1 MDNSIVMGVD
11 IGGSH
16 ITAALINLKTRSL
29 IGDSMARESVN
40 AQGTSEEIFS
50 TWVRVIKIA
59 RSKYLNSSEKIG
71 IAMPGPF
78 DYEAGVSLMKNQ
90 NKYDAF
96 YNLNIKSIL
105 AEKLD
110 IEVRHLLFM
119 NDAECYLRGEAFGG
133 AAKGMD
139 NVIGLTLGTGLG
151 SARFYNGVSEDADLW
166 NSSFLDGIAEDY
178 LSARWF
184 IKRFYELSGK
194 EINEVKDLV
203 EPNSSND
210 SIKEQIFG
218 EFGQNLADFLRE
230 YIANEQPE
238 SVVIGGNISNSFDL
252 FSKSLIKGLENLSFK
267 TKIQKA
273 TLGEE
278 AALMGA
284 ASCWYERKSQQV
296 NLI

>member
-29 IGDSMARESVN
+29 IEDSMARESVN
-40 AQGTSEEIFS
+40 AQGTADEIFS
-50 TWVRVIKIA
+50 TWITIIKKA
-59 RSKYLNSSEKIG
+59 RSKYPNSSEKLG
-71 IAMPGPF
+71 IAIPGPF
-78 DYEAGVSLMKNQ
+78 DYESGVSLMKNQ
-90 NKYDAF
+90 NKYDALF
-96 YNLNIKSIL
+96 NLNIKSIL
-105 AEKLD
+105 SKRLNMEPG
-110 IEVRHLLFM
+110 HLLFI

-151 SARFYNGVSEDADLW
+151 SARYYNGISEDADLW
-166 NSSFLDGIAEDY
+166 NSPFLDGIAEDY

-184 IKRFYELSGK
+184 TKRFYELSGK
-194 EINEVKDLV
+194 QIKDVKELS
-203 EPNSSND
+203 ELNSTNHF
-210 SIKEQIFG
+210 KEKIFN
-218 EFGQNLADFLRE
+218 EFGHNLADFLKE
-230 YIANEQPE
+230 YIITEQPE

-252 FSKSLIKGLENLSFK
+252 FSESLKKGLNSLPFK

-273 TLGEE
+273 ILGEE
-278 AALMGA
+278 AALIGA
-284 ASCWYERKSQQV
+284 ASCWYKRTPQQY